1 MTKSAPAL
9 LLIILIVSLI
19 LGSSI
24 LTRGHYWGDDFASY
38 IMQAKSILNGTTQEF
53 VAHNSFTIFE
63 SSYQIG
69 PVTYPWGYPLILV
82 PFYAIKG
89 NHPLVL
95 KLPGL
100 IFYAGF
106 LCCLYMLMKNRLTQ
120 TENLLFVALF
130 AFNTSLLIFLD
141 NIFADVPFSFFI
153 MLALLCAL
161 QYKESKRN
169 TLILGAV
176 LFFAFFMRTTG
187 IILVLSFL
195 LYQGIRYFRD
205 KEGRGA
211 IFTRSLQSMFVF
223 GMLWL
228 ITSFLFPD
236 EQGSYVK
243 QLSGLTLPM
252 IKESASYYFYL
263 FGTFFGNTRIWE
275 LLYYI
280 LVVFFLIGVWT
291 RYPFDQLFVIF
302 FALYMG
308 TLLLWPAWQGIR
320 FILPLLPLFIYFVF
334 QGMKFALSKMPAKFS
349 PTGQWGFYGF
359 WSLMIAVFLF
369 NSSAQAY
376 TNLKDHRAINGAFD
390 PFSQEVY
397 EYIQTKTPVDSV
409 VIFFKPRLMRLMTNR
424 DSIMILDCGQMLK
437 GDYYVLKRN
446 AEKDD
451 EQISLD
457 DLRTCNLHFDRVFR
471 NRRFFIYK
479 IQR

>member
-9 LLIILIVSLI
+9 LLIILLVSLI

-53 VAHNSFTIFE
+53 VTHNSFTIFE

-100 IFYAGF
+100 FFYAGF
-106 LCCLYMLMKNRLTQ
+106 LYCLYLLMKSRLTQ
-120 TENLLFVALF
+120 NESLLFVALF
-130 AFNTSLLIFLD
+130 AFNTSLLMFLD
-141 NIFADVPFSFFI
+141 NIFADVPFSFFVI
-153 MLALLCAL
+153 LALLLAL
-161 QYKESKRN
+161 QPKERKGN

-176 LFFAFFMRTTG
+176 FFLAFFMRTPG
-187 IILVLSFL
+187 IILVPSFL
-195 LYQGIRYFRD
+195 LYQGLRYFRE
-205 KEGRGA
+205 KESRGA
-211 IFTRSLQSMFVF
+211 ILSTSMQTMFAF

-243 QLSGLTLPM
+243 QLSGLTLPL
-252 IKESASYYFYL
+252 IKASASYYFYL
-263 FGTFFGNTRIWE
+263 FGSFFGNMSIWV
-275 LLYYI
+275 YYI

-334 QGMKFALSKMPAKFS
+334 QGMKFALSKLPAKFF
-349 PTGQWGFYGF
+349 PTGQWVFYGF

-369 NSSAQAY
+369 SSSAQAY
-376 TNLKDHRAINGAFD
+376 TNLKDHRAVNGAFD

-397 EYIQTKTPVDSV
+397 EYIQTKTPLDSV
-409 VIFFKPRLMRLMTNR
+409 VIFFKPRLMKLMTNR
-424 DSIMILDCGQMLK
+424 DSIMILDCAHMLK
-437 GDYYVLKRN
+437 GDYYVLRRN

-457 DLRTCNLHFDRVFR
+457 DLRTCNLNLDRVFR